1 MQRSELVECF
11 PLLRCQPSIKFH
23 YRRTQAMQRL
33 QRGRAEPFDVFETLG
48 EGRQRTGLKSGRGQC
63 RTSLPDRFDRV
74 ARTRAELVPRRE
86 LRVRKR
92 QFYAAKGESARK
104 QRVEVAANPP
114 RRTGRPILDLS
125 MARMAFAPRPARPAS
140 RSIRHLLPLQRT
152 TCFFSSEKLFPGI
165 DRRGRGCPA
174 RFAGLC
180 PARA

>member
-1 MQRSELVECF
+1 MLDLRSGTLGLPGRNSRSGVMQRSELVECF

-23 YRRTQAMQRL
+23 YRRTQATQRL

-104 QRVEVAANPP
+104 QRVEVAANP
-114 RRTGRPILDLS
+114 RRRVCRQSWTCRWRGWRLRHGRHDLR
-125 MARMAFAPRPARPAS
+125 AD
-140 RSIRHLLPLQRT
+140 QYD
-152 TCFFSSEKLFPGI
+152 TCCHCNERRVFSHQKSSF
-165 DRRGRGCPA
+165 RN
-174 RFAGLC
+174 
-180 PARA
+180 